1 MATRWNSH
9 VVMLQS
15 MIALRDPLDSLGDG
29 HSDLTALSHTEWAI
43 LQELEETLLVRPAMF
58 CLIDP
63 YTHVFKP
70 FLKLTARMENKTRP
84 LLHEFIPALDLATIH
99 LEKVV
104 RTTTLYP
111 VTRIAAARG
120 LVVIDKYYSKTDE
133 SIMYRLAM
141 SVFLSSSFSQFTSH
155 YSIGFG

>member
-1 MATRWNSH
+1 
-9 VVMLQS
+9 
-15 MIALRDPLDSLGDG
+15 
-29 HSDLTALSHTEWAI
+29 
-43 LQELEETLLVRPAMF
+43 MF
-58 CLIDP
+58 LFIHP
-63 YTHVFKP
+63 YTHICKP
-70 FLKLTARMENKTRP
+70 FLKLTARMENKTHP

-104 RTTTLYP
+104 HSTSLFA

-141 SVFLSSSFSQFTSH
+141 SMYLLFSFVSLR
-155 YSIGFG
+155 I